1 MRIGMNLIPLRP
13 GHMGGAEVYFRDLL
27 TGLLARDEHE
37 YVLVTAP
44 ENHDTL
50 PADGPRVRRVCV
62 GAAAGR
68 APGLLQRAAGVLR
81 RVPVVDRLRVAW
93 KRRVVHTL
101 AEVIERERI
110 DLWFCPF
117 TDLDPRRPGVP
128 SVITVYD
135 LQHERYPEFFD
146 ADELR
151 HRNAFYPASCR
162 GADHIVAI
170 SEFTRRSVIDAYG
183 VPPERVTAIAL
194 AAGADLDW
202 AAGTGEVERVRAAYG
217 LPARYAFY
225 PANTWRHKNH
235 VRLIE
240 GLAVYRAA
248 HGDDLA
254 LVLTGVGK
262 EGQPALEEA
271 AGRVGLG
278 TRLRMLGHVPRT
290 DLPALYAGA
299 ACLVFP
305 SLFEGFGIPLVEA
318 MLAGC
323 PIVAANATS
332 LPEVAGDAARLF
344 DPMDPADLARALAD
358 VVRDPQ
364 RARDLVERGRARAR
378 RFSRSTMAART
389 LDVFE
394 RTRAAGR
401 ASALA
406 IDVDGVYAD
415 AWMGVEAVLSVQGD
429 EIDSVEVRGDLP
441 ALAPIVPQELVVRAG
456 DGEPLVIRLGCPG
469 PFAFTVK
476 RPGGQPGIW
485 RIRLSPRKTFRPDR
499 HGTSPDGRELSV
511 RLSAVCGRTPDG
523 RQVACVLGP
532 A

>member
-1 MRIGMNLIPLRP
+1 MNLVPLRP
-13 GHMGGAEVYFRDLL
+13 GQMGGAEVYFRDLL
-27 TGLLARDEHE
+27 AELLTRDEHD
-37 YVLVTAP
+37 YVVVTAP
-44 ENHDTL
+44 YNHDTL
-50 PADGPRVRRVCV
+50 PADHPRLRRVCL
-62 GAAAGR
+62 GAPSGGAH
-68 APGLLQRAAGVLR
+68 GLLRRAAGIFR
-81 RVPVVDRLRVAW
+81 RAGGAADRLRRAW
-93 KRRVVHTL
+93 KQRATQTL
-101 AEVIERERI
+101 AGVIQRERV

-117 TDLDPRRPGVP
+117 TDLDPRMPGVP

-135 LQHERYPEFFD
+135 LQHERYPEFFE

-151 HRNAFYPASCR
+151 HRRAFYPASCR

-183 VPPERVTAIAL
+183 VAPERVTAIWL
-194 AAGADLDW
+194 AAGTDVDW
-202 AAGTGEVERVRAAYG
+202 SAGARDVERVRAAYG
-217 LPARYAFY
+217 LPARYVFY

-235 VRLIE
+235 ARLIE
-240 GLAVYRAA
+240 GLASYRAA
-248 HGDDLA
+248 HGDDLT

-271 AGRVGLG
+271 AERTRLG
-278 TRLRMLGHVPRT
+278 TGLQMLGHVPRAE
-290 DLPALYAGA
+290 LPALYAGA
-299 ACLVFP
+299 ACLVVP

-358 VVRDPQ
+358 VVREPQ
-364 RARDLVERGRARAR
+364 RARDLVMRGRERAR
-378 RFSRSTMAART
+378 LFSRSAMAART
-389 LDVFE
+389 LEVFE

-401 ASALA
+401 PSAPA

-415 AWMGVEAVLSVQGD
+415 GWMGGEAVVSIQGGD
-429 EIDSVEVRGDLP
+429 IDSVEVRGDLP

-456 DGEPLVIRLGCPG
+456 GGEPLVISLGSPG

-476 RPGGQPGIW
+476 RPGTDAGIW
-485 RIRLSPRKTFRPDR
+485 RIRLSPRRTFRPDR
-499 HGTSPDGRELSV
+499 HGMSPDSRELSV
-511 RLSAVCGRTPDG
+511 RLSAVCALTPDG
-523 RQVACVLGP
+523 RQVARALGS